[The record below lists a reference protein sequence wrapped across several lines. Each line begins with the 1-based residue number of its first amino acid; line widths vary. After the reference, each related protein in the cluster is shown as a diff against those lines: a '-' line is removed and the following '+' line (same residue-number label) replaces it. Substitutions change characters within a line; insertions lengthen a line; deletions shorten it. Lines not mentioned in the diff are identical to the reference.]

1 MVKML
6 CHIILFISY
15 IVNVNNEND
24 KISFVKADTINCV
37 NEYRERYTMNGVPIT
52 YCDVPPR
59 LELSSEQY
67 LDLISGQLSK
77 SNYND
82 KYLTLLILI
91 DEEGLPN
98 CITIMNAKVFNK
110 GKGISELDASLI
122 LEWSNKLKFVPAKN
136 GDRSVC
142 SFYFLTVK
150 KNLTTEE
157 WAFPTY
163 FK

>member
-6 CHIILFISY
+6 CYIILFISY
-15 IVNVNNEND
+15 IINVNNEND
-24 KISFVKADTINCV
+24 KISFVKKDTINCV
-37 NEYRERYTMNGVPIT
+37 NEYRKRYTMNGVPIT

-67 LDLISGQLSK
+67 LDLICEQLSK
-77 SNYND
+77 SNCND

-98 CITIMNAKVFNK
+98 CITIMNKEK
-110 GKGISELDASLI
+110 GMSEFDASLI

-142 SFYFLTVK
+142 SFCFLTAK
-150 KNLTTEE
+150 KDLTTEK
-157 WAFPTY
+157 WAFPSY